1 MKVATPVKSTFA
13 IHEVV
18 VLSGFTKYMLD
29 YLAREDIF
37 APTALVKGNRG
48 VRRHYAYE
56 DVVLLRALN
65 AICAGKGK
73 IRHLRDALLRFRAT
87 FGPMKPGQRLDKQL
101 YVQGDEL
108 CVYSGA
114 EGGRQLRSGQM
125 TFSFVVD
132 LSVVSQEVADCVE
145 VEPKTGRFKLTEM
158 AARAAETERQRVW
171 SLIKTRRDRAA

>member
-1 MKVATPVKSTFA
+1 MKEKKTVTWTFLV
-13 IHEVV
+13 HEVV
-18 VLSGFTKYMLD
+18 VLTGFTKYMLD

-37 APTALVKGNRG
+37 APSSTEKSSRG
-48 VRRHYAYE
+48 VRRRYTYE

-73 IRHLRDALLRFRAT
+73 IRHLKDALVRFRAT
-87 FGPMKPGQRLDKQL
+87 FGPMRPGQRLDKQL

-108 CVYSGA
+108 CVFTSA

-132 LSVVSQEVADCVE
+132 LSAVSQALADCVE
-145 VEPKTGRFKLTEM
+145 FEPRTGEFRLTNE
-158 AARAAETERQRVW
+158 AARKAEEERQKTW
-171 SLIKTRRDRAA
+171 STVKTRRELTA